1 MKEYPLVLVRW
12 ADIQSDDG
20 PWVDMVD
27 IPEYM
32 PVIVET
38 TGWIIT
44 DADDYIT
51 LVSTL
56 SDDKEFTGS
65 VCSIPKG
72 CILCITELV
81 PTEKQQGA
89 A

>member
-1 MKEYPLVLVRW
+1 MQYPLVLIRW

-20 PWVDMVD
+20 PWVDMSE

-32 PVIVET
+32 PVVVET
-38 TGWIIT
+38 SGWLVT
-44 DADDYIT
+44 DGEDYIT

-72 CILCITELV
+72 CIQSVVELS
-81 PTEKQQGA
+81 PKSA
-89 A
+89 S

>member
-1 MKEYPLVLVRW
+1 MKE
-12 ADIQSDDG
+12 
-20 PWVDMVD
+20 

-32 PVIVET
+32 PVVVET
-38 TGWIIT
+38 AGWIVT
-44 DADDYIT
+44 DAKDYIT

-72 CILCITELV
+72 CINSIHNILV
-81 PTEKQQGA
+81 QKSESL
-89 A
+89 